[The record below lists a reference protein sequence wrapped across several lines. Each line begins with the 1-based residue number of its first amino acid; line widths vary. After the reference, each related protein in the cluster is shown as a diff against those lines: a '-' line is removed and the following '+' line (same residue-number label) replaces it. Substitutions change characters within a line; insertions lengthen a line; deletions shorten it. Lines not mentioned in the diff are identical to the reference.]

1 MLVLF
6 FFNPQVYVF
15 TKYVESY
22 TFYTLLVHT
31 YTHTY
36 IYIHILLFIYYLKNQ
51 GWIKTEE
58 GKWWKET
65 RDIEQNPRQ
74 LHIVRSMQI
83 RVRYNIKQV
92 HWGENYIILLKVL
105 RKTCA
110 TFMQTSQYY

>member
-1 MLVLF
+1 MYFLHA
-6 FFNPQVYVF
+6 
-15 TKYVESY
+15 
-22 TFYTLLVHT
+22 LLKNA
-31 YTHTY
+31 YMPIF
-36 IYIHILLFIYYLKNQ
+36 IYLFILSKNQ

-92 HWGENYIILLKVL
+92 HGGYFLNIVPLSIAENVRY
-105 RKTCA
+105 
-110 TFMQTSQYY
+110 FMQTTA